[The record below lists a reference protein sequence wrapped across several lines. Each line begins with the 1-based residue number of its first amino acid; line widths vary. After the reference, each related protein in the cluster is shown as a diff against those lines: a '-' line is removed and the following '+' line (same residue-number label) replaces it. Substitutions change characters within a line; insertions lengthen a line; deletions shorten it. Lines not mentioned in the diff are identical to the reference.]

1 MLLLDILKPDKKASL
16 LCQATD
22 TCVEMLNIGHQMFHY
37 SLRVLMDNE
46 KEAQD
51 IYASDRQ
58 LNHLEI
64 TVRRKVIE
72 HLVLNPQQDVVPALF
87 IAAIVGDIE
96 RIGDYCKNVVELAHH
111 YPEKLEGPYID
122 RIREIEA
129 NVTRVYEMTIKALSE
144 GDSELAREAM
154 ELNVAIT
161 RESDQL
167 TDKLLAET
175 AMPARDAVIRALLL
189 RFLKRVGAH
198 LKNVA
203 SSLVNPYPRIGY
215 KPDGSPDDK
224 DE

>member
-1 MLLLDILKPDKKASL
+1 MLLLDFLRPDRKTTL
-16 LCQATD
+16 LSQATD
-22 TCVEMLNIGHQMFHY
+22 TCVEMLRIGHQMFHY

-46 KEAQD
+46 KEVQD

-64 TVRRKVIE
+64 NVRRLVIE
-72 HLVLNPQQDVVPALF
+72 HLVLNPRHDVVPALF
-87 IAAIVGDIE
+87 VAAIVGDIE

-111 YPEKLEGPYID
+111 YPEKLEGPYIE
-122 RIREIEA
+122 RIREIEC
-129 NVTRVYEMTIKALSE
+129 NVTKVYEMTIKALAE

>member
-1 MLLLDILKPDKKASL
+1 MLLLDFLNPDKKTSL
-16 LCQATD
+16 LSQATD
-22 TCVEMLNIGHQMFHY
+22 TCREMLCIGHQMFHY

-72 HLVLNPQQDVVPALF
+72 HLVLNPKHDVVPALF
-87 IAAIVGDIE
+87 LAAIVGDIE

-122 RIREIEA
+122 RIREIEG
-129 NVTRVYEMTIKALSE
+129 NVTRVYEMTIKAFAE
-144 GDSELAREAM
+144 GDSELARAAM
-154 ELNVAIT
+154 ELNVSIT